1 MAEGRRE
8 DREAHLSLCTS
19 AVRHP
24 GDRSTL
30 SVRRRSPPS
39 PAALAAEYHVAS
51 HLFTLTQY
59 LLGRIGESAVRSFA
73 QLASLFRDRLPSFSP
88 LFDDDDVDGDGVA
101 GRYTGETHPL
111 FFGIKTRTG
120 HAPYFLPVRQGAPD
134 APPLASPI
142 ASHVERSSRK
152 FLFRAVTGDRTGA
165 SLIYIHLAL
174 YFPTAR

>member
-1 MAEGRRE
+1 MKSLGALRSEPKAPRRSEREGAAFRAQERFGRGGKAKLRRTRRRTASRRTAEGRRE

-39 PAALAAEYHVAS
+39 PVARRALAAEYHVAS

-88 LFDDDDVDGDGVA
+88 ALFDDDDVDGDGVA
-101 GRYTGETHPL
+101 GRYTGDTSTL
-111 FFGIKTRTG
+111 
-120 HAPYFLPVRQGAPD
+120 LWD
-134 APPLASPI
+134 
-142 ASHVERSSRK
+142 
-152 FLFRAVTGDRTGA
+152 
-165 SLIYIHLAL
+165 
-174 YFPTAR
+174 

>member
-1 MAEGRRE
+1 MSYEITRRASERAGFKAKRSARAQERPRREDEVKEDEETNGEQSRTAEGRRE

-39 PAALAAEYHVAS
+39 PAARRALAAEYHVAS

-88 LFDDDDVDGDGVA
+88 ALFDDDDAGVA
-101 GRYTGETHPL
+101 GRC
-111 FFGIKTRTG
+111 
-120 HAPYFLPVRQGAPD
+120 
-134 APPLASPI
+134 
-142 ASHVERSSRK
+142 
-152 FLFRAVTGDRTGA
+152 TGDT
-165 SLIYIHLAL
+165 STLLWD
-174 YFPTAR
+174 

>member
-1 MAEGRRE
+1 MVVRKRSNNICLGARLRAMSYEITRRASKRGGRLRGEANARESGVQGARTIPGRGGKAKLRRTRRRTASRRTAEGSRE

-39 PAALAAEYHVAS
+39 SAARRALATEYHVAS

-59 LLGRIGESAVRSFA
+59 LLGRTGESAVRSFA

-88 LFDDDDVDGDGVA
+88 ALFDDERR
-101 GRYTGETHPL
+101 GRR
-111 FFGIKTRTG
+111 RT
-120 HAPYFLPVRQGAPD
+120 
-134 APPLASPI
+134 
-142 ASHVERSSRK
+142 
-152 FLFRAVTGDRTGA
+152 
-165 SLIYIHLAL
+165 
-174 YFPTAR
+174 